1 MTEDC
6 PFCWE
11 ICPYEDVRSQQRSLR
26 WLFCCVQP
34 GTTSF
39 QDMPVGHKRVFQI
52 GIGVSALYDC
62 GMKVGKTRMSTR
74 IQAIRF
80 KQWLPEWDHFQFD
93 PEQHRSKPDDH
104 ILLFSMPAVQL
115 RALSGVYR
123 RARDGEGVEGLQ
135 RLHDPKR
142 SAAIRDFV
150 RFGHPYSSLPIAA
163 RDEASVAMRKPGW
176 LPTAIV
182 VNILTEKDQ
191 RRGRKVDAPDLVSVS
206 HKGGSQAELSLPYSD
221 RLEQWAPSALEPFE
235 VIDGQHRLWAFDEA
249 LKDGSLPGD
258 FELPV
263 VAFTGLDV
271 GWQAYLFWSINVSP
285 KRINPSHAFDL
296 FPLLRS
302 AEWLETLSDLRI
314 YRQARAQELT
324 EILYTQPESPFNN
337 RINMLGESVKT
348 APAGARVSQAGWVN
362 AITTS
367 FLSSGSGR
375 SASGLFAADIT
386 PAMGPLDWSRP
397 QQAAFL
403 IAIWVSIRDAVINN
417 VHDWVDQLLSS
428 GGQARLDNDAT
439 EAFAGNRTMLNQ
451 EQGVRGVLAVANEI
465 FFSLARL
472 KPELFQI
479 ETRVVP
485 GTATTPEDVAHALA
499 ELKASDLFQSI
510 EIFGSSLAGFDW
522 RSADAPGLDEDQR
535 LLKRAFRGGSG
546 YVALRQQLFKHLT
559 VQPEP
564 IADIAKEALRRLM

>member
-1 MTEDC
+1 MT
-6 PFCWE
+6 
-11 ICPYEDVRSQQRSLR
+11 
-26 WLFCCVQP
+26 
-34 GTTSF
+34 
-39 QDMPVGHKRVFQI
+39 
-52 GIGVSALYDC
+52 
-62 GMKVGKTRMSTR
+62 GK

-80 KQWLPEWDHFQFD
+80 KQWLPEWDGFD
-93 PEQHRSKPDDH
+93 FDAKQHRRKPDEH

-123 RARDGEGVEGLQ
+123 RTRDHEGGEGLQ

-150 RFGHPYSSLPIAA
+150 RFGHPYSGLPISA
-163 RDEASVAMRKPGW
+163 RDEASAAMRKPGW

-182 VNILTEKDQ
+182 VNILRANDE
-191 RRGRKVDAPDLVSVS
+191 RRGRKVAASDIVSIGDD
-206 HKGGSQAELSLPYSD
+206 GGSRAELTLPYSN
-221 RLEQWAPSALEPFE
+221 RLQQWMPSDLEPFE

-324 EILYTQPESPFNN
+324 EILYSQPESPFHN
-337 RINMLGESVKT
+337 RINMLGESSKT
-348 APAGARVSQAGWVN
+348 APPGAGVTQAGWIQ

-367 FLSSGSGR
+367 FLSTGSGR
-375 SASGLFAADIT
+375 SAKGLFASEIT
-386 PAMGPLDWSRP
+386 SATGPLPWSRP

-403 IAIWVSIRDAVINN
+403 IALWTAIHQAIVEAK
-417 VHDWVDQLLSS
+417 HDWVEQLTRPN
-428 GGQARLDNDAT
+428 GQELLDHDPAR
-439 EAFAGNRTMLNQ
+439 AFTGNRTMLNQ

-465 FFSLARL
+465 FFSLAQL
-472 KPELFQI
+472 KPRLFDF
-479 ETRVVP
+479 ETKVVV
-485 GTATTPEDVAHALA
+485 GTATSPEDVSVALD
-499 ELKASDLFQSI
+499 ELEGSELLERIRD
-510 EIFGSSLAGFDW
+510 FGSAIAGFDW
-522 RSADAPGLDEDQR
+522 RSADAPELNDDQR
-535 LLKRAFRGGSG
+535 MLKRAFRGSSG
-546 YVALRQQLFKHLT
+546 YVALREQLFRHLAT
-559 VQPEP
+559 GPK
-564 IADIAKEALRRLM
+564 DIAEVADEALKRLL

>member
-1 MTEDC
+1 MAGE
-6 PFCWE
+6 
-11 ICPYEDVRSQQRSLR
+11 
-26 WLFCCVQP
+26 
-34 GTTSF
+34 
-39 QDMPVGHKRVFQI
+39 
-52 GIGVSALYDC
+52 
-62 GMKVGKTRMSTR
+62 

-80 KQWLPEWDHFQFD
+80 KQWLPEWDDFGFD
-93 PEQHRSKPDDH
+93 PAQHRRKPDEH

-123 RARDGEGVEGLQ
+123 RTRDSEGGEGLQ

-150 RFGHPYSSLPIAA
+150 RFGHPYSGLPIAA
-163 RDEASVAMRKPGW
+163 RNESSVAMRKPGW

-182 VNILTEKDQ
+182 VNILTDRDE
-191 RRGRKVDAPDLVSVS
+191 RRGRRVAGSDLVSVR
-206 HKGGSQAELSLPYSD
+206 HDGDNRAELTLPYTD
-221 RLEQWAPSALEPFE
+221 RLERWTPSDLEPFE

-302 AEWLETLSDLRI
+302 AEWLETFSDLRI

-324 EILYTQPESPFNN
+324 EILYTQPESPFHN
-337 RINMLGESVKT
+337 RINMLGESSRT
-348 APAGARVSQAGWVN
+348 APPGAGVTQAGWVQ

-367 FLSSGSGR
+367 FLSTGSGR
-375 SASGLFAADIT
+375 SANGLFAADIT
-386 PAMGPLDWSRP
+386 PTTGPLPWSRP

-403 IAIWVSIRDAVINN
+403 ILLWDSIRVSIVESQP
-417 VHDWVDQLLSS
+417 HWVKALIRPE
-428 GGQARLDNDAT
+428 GQESLDPDPML
-439 EAFAGNRTMLNQ
+439 AFTGNRTMLNQ

-465 FFSLARL
+465 FFGLAQL
-472 KPELFQI
+472 NPDLFELD
-479 ETRVVP
+479 TRVIA
-485 GTATTPEDVAHALA
+485 GAATTPEDISVALGELMVEGLA
-499 ELKASDLFQSI
+499 TAIVDFGAAIAS
-510 EIFGSSLAGFDW
+510 FDW
-522 RSADAPGLDEDQR
+522 RSADAPGLSDNDR
-535 LLKRAFRGGSG
+535 MLKRAFRGSSG
-546 YVALRQQLFKHLT
+546 YVALREQLFRHLAT
-559 VQPEP
+559 GPKG
-564 IADIAKEALRRLM
+564 IAEVAEEALKRLS

>member
-1 MTEDC
+1 M
-6 PFCWE
+6 
-11 ICPYEDVRSQQRSLR
+11 V
-26 WLFCCVQP
+26 
-34 GTTSF
+34 GT
-39 QDMPVGHKRVFQI
+39 
-52 GIGVSALYDC
+52 
-62 GMKVGKTRMSTR
+62 

-80 KQWLPEWDHFQFD
+80 KQWLPEWDHFDFD
-93 PEQHRSKPDDH
+93 PAQHRRKPDEH

-123 RARDGEGVEGLQ
+123 RTRDHEGGEGLQ

-150 RFGHPYSSLPIAA
+150 RFGHPYSGLPIAA
-163 RDEASVAMRKPGW
+163 RDDASAAMRKPGW

-182 VNILTEKDQ
+182 VNILNKEDE
-191 RRGRKVDAPDLVSVS
+191 RRGRKVAASDLVSINNDGDS
-206 HKGGSQAELSLPYSD
+206 RAELTLPYAD
-221 RLEQWAPSALEPFE
+221 RLEQWMPSELEPFE

-324 EILYTQPESPFNN
+324 EILYTQPESPFHN
-337 RINMLGESVKT
+337 RINMLGESSKT
-348 APAGARVSQAGWVN
+348 APPGAGVTQAGWVQ

-367 FLSSGSGR
+367 FLSTGSGR
-375 SASGLFAADIT
+375 SAHGLFAADLT
-386 PAMGPLDWSRP
+386 PASGPLPWSRP

-403 IAIWVSIRDAVINN
+403 IILWEQIRLSILEGHHQWVEDLTRPD
-417 VHDWVDQLLSS
+417 
-428 GGQARLDNDAT
+428 GQNTLDPDPVN
-439 EAFAGNRTMLNQ
+439 AFIGNRTMLNQ

-465 FFSLARL
+465 FFGMAQL
-472 KPELFQI
+472 KPELFDF
-479 ETRVVP
+479 ETRVVA
-485 GTATTPEDVAHALA
+485 GAATTPEDVSVALG
-499 ELKASDLFQSI
+499 ELTAADLFGRISD
-510 EIFGSSLAGFDW
+510 FGSAIAGFDW
-522 RSADAPGLDEDQR
+522 RSADAPGLSDDQR
-535 LLKRAFRGGSG
+535 MLKRAFRGSSG
-546 YVALRQQLFKHLT
+546 YVALREQLFRHLAAG
-559 VQPEP
+559 PKG
-564 IADIAKEALRRLM
+564 IAEVADEALKRLF

>member
-1 MTEDC
+1 M
-6 PFCWE
+6 
-11 ICPYEDVRSQQRSLR
+11 
-26 WLFCCVQP
+26 
-34 GTTSF
+34 
-39 QDMPVGHKRVFQI
+39 
-52 GIGVSALYDC
+52 VS
-62 GMKVGKTRMSTR
+62 K

-80 KQWLPEWDHFQFD
+80 KQWLPEWDQFD
-93 PEQHRSKPDDH
+93 FDPQQHRRKPDEH

-123 RARDGEGVEGLQ
+123 RTRDHEGGEGLQ

-142 SAAIRDFV
+142 SASIRDFV
-150 RFGHPYSSLPIAA
+150 RFGHPYSGLPIAA
-163 RDEASVAMRKPGW
+163 RDEASAAMRKPGW

-182 VNILTEKDQ
+182 VNILTEKDE
-191 RRGRKVDAPDLVSVS
+191 RRGRKVDASDLVSIS
-206 HKGGSQAELSLPYSD
+206 DDGDGRAELALPYSD
-221 RLEQWAPSALEPFE
+221 RLEQWMPTDLEPFE

-324 EILYTQPESPFNN
+324 EILYTQPESPFYN
-337 RINMLGESVKT
+337 RINMLGESSKT
-348 APAGARVSQAGWVN
+348 APPGAGVTQAGWVQ

-367 FLSSGSGR
+367 FLSTGSGR
-375 SASGLFAADIT
+375 SANGLFAADIT
-386 PAMGPLDWSRP
+386 ATTGPLPWSRP

-403 IAIWVSIRDAVINN
+403 ISLWSAIRRAILERQYEWVE
-417 VHDWVDQLLSS
+417 QLMRLN
-428 GGQARLDNDAT
+428 GQETLDPDPIH
-439 EAFAGNRTMLNQ
+439 AFTGNRTMLNQ

-465 FFSLARL
+465 FFGLAQL
-472 KPELFQI
+472 KSELFDFD
-479 ETRVVP
+479 TRIVA
-485 GTATTPEDVAHALA
+485 GAATTPEDVSIALD
-499 ELKASDLFQSI
+499 ELSGSELLERISD
-510 EIFGSSLAGFDW
+510 FGAAIAGFDW
-522 RSADAPGLDEDQR
+522 RSADAPGLTDGER
-535 LLKRAFRGGSG
+535 MLKRAFRGSSG
-546 YVALRQQLFKHLT
+546 YVALREQLFRHLAT
-559 VQPEP
+559 GPEG
-564 IADIAKEALRRLM
+564 IAEVADEALKRLI

>member
-1 MTEDC
+1 MAD
-6 PFCWE
+6 
-11 ICPYEDVRSQQRSLR
+11 
-26 WLFCCVQP
+26 
-34 GTTSF
+34 
-39 QDMPVGHKRVFQI
+39 K
-52 GIGVSALYDC
+52 
-62 GMKVGKTRMSTR
+62 

-80 KQWLPEWDHFQFD
+80 KQWLPEWDAFCFD
-93 PEQHRSKPDDH
+93 PEQHRRKPEDH

-123 RARDGEGVEGLQ
+123 RTREGGGGEGLQ

-150 RFGHPYSSLPIAA
+150 RFGHPFSSLPQAA
-163 RDEASVAMRKPGW
+163 RDAASAAMRKPGW

-182 VNILTEKDQ
+182 VNILTQNDE
-191 RRGRKVDAPDLVSVS
+191 RRGRKVATGDLVKIAHDDSAR
-206 HKGGSQAELSLPYSD
+206 AELTLPYAD
-221 RLEQWAPSALEPFE
+221 RLERWTPSELEPFE

-249 LKDGSLPGD
+249 LADGSLPGD

-324 EILYTQPESPFNN
+324 EILYNQPESPFHN
-337 RINMLGESVKT
+337 RINMLGESSKT
-348 APAGARVSQAGWVN
+348 APPGAGVTQAGWIQ

-367 FLSSGSGR
+367 FLSTGSGR
-375 SASGLFAADIT
+375 SARGLFAADIT
-386 PAMGPLDWSRP
+386 PTTGPLPWSRP

-403 IAIWVSIRDAVINN
+403 ITLWNAIEAAVCNSEF
-417 VHDWVDQLLSS
+417 DWVASLIQPD
-428 GGQARLDNDAT
+428 GQQTLVASTDV
-439 EAFAGNRTMLNQ
+439 AFTGSRTMLNQ

-465 FFSLARL
+465 FFSLAQLR
-472 KPELFQI
+472 PELF
-479 ETRVVP
+479 ELSTRIVAGV
-485 GTATTPEDVAHALA
+485 ATSPEDVTTAIAEFEGA
-499 ELKASDLFQSI
+499 ELKRLISGFAEAI
-510 EIFGSSLAGFDW
+510 AEFDW
-522 RSADAPGLDEDQR
+522 RSADAPGLDEQSR
-535 LLKRAFRGGSG
+535 LMKRAFRGSSG
-546 YVALRQQLFKHLT
+546 YVALREQLFLHLAKA
-559 VQPEP
+559 PN
-564 IADIAKEALRRLM
+564 DIARIAAESLARLS

>member
-1 MTEDC
+1 M
-6 PFCWE
+6 
-11 ICPYEDVRSQQRSLR
+11 
-26 WLFCCVQP
+26 
-34 GTTSF
+34 
-39 QDMPVGHKRVFQI
+39 
-52 GIGVSALYDC
+52 A
-62 GMKVGKTRMSTR
+62 GK

-80 KQWLPEWDHFQFD
+80 KQWLPEWDDFD
-93 PEQHRSKPDDH
+93 FDSDQHRRKPDEH

-123 RARDGEGVEGLQ
+123 RMRGNDGGEGLQ

-150 RFGHPYSSLPIAA
+150 RYGHPYSGLPVAA
-163 RDEASVAMRKPGW
+163 RDDSSAAMRKPGW

-182 VNILTEKDQ
+182 VNILTQNDK
-191 RRGRKVDAPDLVSVS
+191 RRGRKVDPRDLVSINHDGS
-206 HKGGSQAELSLPYSD
+206 SQAELVLPYAD
-221 RLEQWAPSALEPFE
+221 RLEKWTPSALEPFE

-324 EILYTQPESPFNN
+324 EILYAQPESPFHN
-337 RINMLGESVKT
+337 RINMLGESSRT
-348 APAGARVSQAGWVN
+348 APPGAGVTQAGWVQ

-367 FLSSGSGR
+367 FLSTGSGR
-375 SASGLFAADIT
+375 SASGLFAADVT
-386 PAMGPLDWSRP
+386 PASGPLPWSRP

-403 IAIWVSIRDAVINN
+403 ILLWNRVRQAIVEGQ
-417 VHDWVDQLLSS
+417 HGWVDQLVHSN
-428 GGQARLDNDAT
+428 GQESLTHDPADA
-439 EAFAGNRTMLNQ
+439 FIGNRTMLNQ
-451 EQGVRGVLAVANEI
+451 EQGVRGVLAVANEV
-465 FFSLARL
+465 FFSLAKLR
-472 KPELFQI
+472 PELFDF
-479 ETRVVP
+479 ETRIQA
-485 GTATTPEDVAHALA
+485 GAATTPEDVTLALA
-499 ELKASDLFQSI
+499 EFRRFELFDHISA
-510 EIFGSSLAGFDW
+510 FGTAIAGFDW
-522 RSADAPGLDEDQR
+522 RSADAPGLSDEQR
-535 LLKRAFRGGSG
+535 MLKRAFRGSSG
-546 YVALRQQLFKHLT
+546 YVALREQLFRHLSGGSR
-559 VQPEP
+559 P
-564 IADIAKEALRRLM
+564 IANIAEEALKRLA

>member
-1 MTEDC
+1 M
-6 PFCWE
+6 
-11 ICPYEDVRSQQRSLR
+11 
-26 WLFCCVQP
+26 
-34 GTTSF
+34 
-39 QDMPVGHKRVFQI
+39 
-52 GIGVSALYDC
+52 A
-62 GMKVGKTRMSTR
+62 GK

-80 KQWLPEWDHFQFD
+80 KQWLPEWDHFDFD
-93 PEQHRSKPDDH
+93 AGQHRRKPDEH

-123 RARDGEGVEGLQ
+123 RTRDHEGGEGLQ

-163 RDEASVAMRKPGW
+163 RDEASAAMRKPGW

-182 VNILTEKDQ
+182 VNILTANDE
-191 RRGRKVDAPDLVSVS
+191 RRGRKVATSDLVSIS
-206 HKGGSQAELSLPYSD
+206 DEGGNRTELTLPYFD
-221 RLEQWAPSALEPFE
+221 RLEQWMPSSLEPFE

-324 EILYTQPESPFNN
+324 EILYTHPESPFHN
-337 RINMLGESVKT
+337 RINMLGESSRT
-348 APAGARVSQAGWVN
+348 APPGAGVTQAGWVQ

-367 FLSSGSGR
+367 FLSAGSGR
-375 SASGLFAADIT
+375 SANGLFAAEIT
-386 PAMGPLDWSRP
+386 PAAGPLPWSRP

-403 IAIWVSIRDAVINN
+403 IALWTAIRQAIVQTK
-417 VHDWVDQLLSS
+417 HDWVEELIRPN
-428 GGQARLDNDAT
+428 GQETLDPDPA
-439 EAFAGNRTMLNQ
+439 EAFIGNRTMLNQ
-451 EQGVRGVLAVANEI
+451 EQGVRGVLAVANEV

-472 KPELFQI
+472 KPQLFEF
-479 ETRVVP
+479 ETKIVA
-485 GTATTPEDVAHALA
+485 GTATSPEDVSVALD
-499 ELKASDLFQSI
+499 ELN
-510 EIFGSSLAGFDW
+510 GSELLERIKDFALGIVDFDW
-522 RSADAPGLDEDQR
+522 RSADAPGLSDDQR
-535 LLKRAFRGGSG
+535 MLKRAFRGSSG
-546 YVALRQQLFKHLT
+546 YVALREQLFRHLA
-559 VQPEP
+559 VGPKE
-564 IADIAKEALRRLM
+564 IAEVANEALKRLL

>member
-1 MTEDC
+1 MAT
-6 PFCWE
+6 
-11 ICPYEDVRSQQRSLR
+11 
-26 WLFCCVQP
+26 
-34 GTTSF
+34 
-39 QDMPVGHKRVFQI
+39 K
-52 GIGVSALYDC
+52 
-62 GMKVGKTRMSTR
+62 

-80 KQWLPEWDHFQFD
+80 KQWLPEWDHFEFD
-93 PEQHRSKPDDH
+93 PDQHRSKPDDH

-123 RARDGEGVEGLQ
+123 RARDGEGAEGLQ

-163 RDEASVAMRKPGW
+163 RDDASVAMRKPGW

-182 VNILTEKDQ
+182 VNILTDKDE
-191 RRGRKVDAPDLVSVS
+191 RRGRKVEVSDLVSVS
-206 HKGGSQAELSLPYSD
+206 HDGASQAELTLPYSN

-324 EILYTQPESPFNN
+324 EILYTQPESPFHN

-348 APAGARVSQAGWVN
+348 APVGAGVSQAGWVN

-367 FLSSGSGR
+367 FLSTGSGR
-375 SASGLFAADIT
+375 SANGLFAANISQ
-386 PAMGPLDWSRP
+386 AMGPLDWSRP

-403 IAIWVSIRDAVINN
+403 IALWESIRDAVINGAH
-417 VHDWVDQLLSS
+417 VWVGQLRGG
-428 GGQARLDNDAT
+428 GGQAPLNMDAT

-479 ETRVVP
+479 ESRVVP
-485 GTATTPEDVAHALA
+485 GTATTPEDVSIALR
-499 ELKASDLFQSI
+499 EIKGSDLFQSI
-510 EIFGSSLAGFDW
+510 ETFGASLAGFDW
-522 RSADAPGLDEDQR
+522 RSADAPGLDEQQQ
-535 LLKRAFRGGSG
+535 LLRRAFRGSSG
-546 YVALRQQLFKHLT
+546 YVALRQQLFRHLT
-559 VQPEP
+559 VPPGP
-564 IADIAKEALRRLM
+564 IADIAIEALRQLV

>member
-1 MTEDC
+1 MAD
-6 PFCWE
+6 
-11 ICPYEDVRSQQRSLR
+11 
-26 WLFCCVQP
+26 
-34 GTTSF
+34 
-39 QDMPVGHKRVFQI
+39 K
-52 GIGVSALYDC
+52 
-62 GMKVGKTRMSTR
+62 

-80 KQWLPEWDHFQFD
+80 KQWLPEWDSFDFD
-93 PEQHRSKPDDH
+93 PKQHRRKPDEH
-104 ILLFSMPAVQL
+104 ILLFSMSAVQL

-123 RARDGEGVEGLQ
+123 RTRDHEGSEGLQ

-163 RDEASVAMRKPGW
+163 RDGDSAAMRKPGW

-182 VNILTEKDQ
+182 VNILTANDE
-191 RRGRKVDAPDLVSVS
+191 RRGRKVAASDLVSIS
-206 HKGGSQAELSLPYSD
+206 DDGESRAELSLPYFD
-221 RLEQWAPSALEPFE
+221 RLEQWMPSALEPFE

-249 LKDGSLPGD
+249 FKDGSLPGD

-324 EILYTQPESPFNN
+324 EILYTQPESPFHN
-337 RINMLGESVKT
+337 RINMLGESSRT
-348 APAGARVSQAGWVN
+348 APPGAGVTQAGWVQ

-367 FLSSGSGR
+367 FLSTGSGR
-375 SASGLFAADIT
+375 SANGLFAAEIT
-386 PAMGPLDWSRP
+386 PATGPLPWSRP

-403 IAIWVSIRDAVINN
+403 IALWTAIRQAIVETQY
-417 VHDWVDQLLSS
+417 DWVEELIRPN
-428 GGQARLDNDAT
+428 GQEILDHDPI
-439 EAFAGNRTMLNQ
+439 EAFIGNRTMLNQ

-465 FFSLARL
+465 FFSLAQL
-472 KPELFQI
+472 KPQLFEF
-479 ETRVVP
+479 ETKIVA
-485 GTATTPEDVAHALA
+485 GTATNPKDVSVVLD
-499 ELKASDLFQSI
+499 ELK
-510 EIFGSSLAGFDW
+510 GSELLKRIKDFALRIAGFDW
-522 RSADAPGLDEDQR
+522 RSADAPGLSDDQR
-535 LLKRAFRGGSG
+535 MLKRAFRGSSG
-546 YVALRQQLFKHLT
+546 YVALREQLFRHLA
-559 VQPEP
+559 VGPK
-564 IADIAKEALRRLM
+564 DIAEVANEALKRLF

>member
-1 MTEDC
+1 MADT
-6 PFCWE
+6 
-11 ICPYEDVRSQQRSLR
+11 
-26 WLFCCVQP
+26 
-34 GTTSF
+34 
-39 QDMPVGHKRVFQI
+39 
-52 GIGVSALYDC
+52 
-62 GMKVGKTRMSTR
+62 

-80 KQWLPEWDHFQFD
+80 KQWLPEWDEFDFD
-93 PEQHRSKPDDH
+93 PAQHRRKPEDH

-123 RARDGEGVEGLQ
+123 RTREREGGEGLQ
-135 RLHDPKR
+135 RLHDPRR

-150 RFGHPYSSLPIAA
+150 RFGHPYSSLPQAA
-163 RDEASVAMRKPGW
+163 RNEDSAAMRKPGW

-182 VNILTEKDQ
+182 VNILTESDQ
-191 RRGRKVDAPDLVSVS
+191 RRGQKVAACDLVRITHDDSTR
-206 HKGGSQAELSLPYSD
+206 AELTLPYLD
-221 RLEQWAPSALEPFE
+221 RLEKWTPSGLEPFE

-249 LKDGSLPGD
+249 LADGALPGD

-324 EILYTQPESPFNN
+324 EILFNQPESPFHN
-337 RINMLGESVKT
+337 RINMLGESSKT
-348 APAGARVSQAGWVN
+348 APSGAGVTQAGWVQ

-367 FLSSGSGR
+367 FLSTGSGR

-386 PAMGPLDWSRP
+386 PVTGPLPWSRP

-403 IAIWVSIRDAVINN
+403 ITLWNAIEAAVCDPALPWVAALMHPD
-417 VHDWVDQLLSS
+417 
-428 GGQARLDNDAT
+428 GQATFDPSPQL
-439 EAFAGNRTMLNQ
+439 AFTGSRTMLNQ

-465 FFSLARL
+465 FYSLARL
-472 KPELFQI
+472 RPEVFELS
-479 ETRVVP
+479 TRVVA
-485 GTATTPEDVAHALA
+485 GVATSPEDVTTAVIELDGT
-499 ELKASDLFQSI
+499 ELKRLI
-510 EIFGSSLAGFDW
+510 SSFAQAIAQFDW
-522 RSADAPGLDEDQR
+522 RSADAPGVNDELR
-535 LLKRAFRGGSG
+535 LVKRAFRGSSG
-546 YVALRQQLFKHLT
+546 YVALREQLFSHLAGA
-559 VQPEP
+559 PN
-564 IADIAKEALRRLM
+564 DIAAVAAESLARLS